1 MRQKN
6 KYKFYTVL
14 LVLLLPLL
22 AFANI
27 ALGSVHIGLKDILS
41 AITGNSTHSNIS
53 VIIIDYRLP
62 QVFTALAVGMGLSV
76 AGLLLQTI
84 FRNPLAGP
92 SVLGISAGA
101 SLGVALVILSGS
113 ALGIEVLKT
122 SFLLSDLSIVS
133 AAFAGALF
141 VLAVIMY
148 VSRKIGSIVTILI
161 IGIMIGYVVSAVVG
175 VLQYFSGANELQ
187 DFVVWGLGSFAK
199 NNLDR
204 SVFILIATLIIVF
217 ASLLISKPL
226 NAMLLGENYAQ
237 SLGFNTKLYYN
248 LSLLISGLLIAL
260 GTAFTGPIA
269 FIGLAVPHLSRAL
282 LNTSNHKKLIP
293 ATFLIGANLA
303 LFCNIIARLPG
314 FDTSL
319 PINAITSVI
328 GAPVVIWV
336 IVKRSKVKVS

>member
-1 MRQKN
+1 
-6 KYKFYTVL
+6 VL

-187 DFVVWGLGSFAK
+187 DFVVSFAK